1 MIPVALLAIALL
13 ALAWAV
19 IADIDEFRRFQLMEY
34 THRRQRMILWWV
46 LKYFLLFVGLG
57 VAGLA
62 ILGRL
67 DSLWTFPAEFVEAA
81 AAIPAFDIESD
92 SIGFVGGALI
102 GALLGGGILG
112 GVLAARRPEATGLAR
127 GVESMLPR
135 NAAETRCTAL
145 LSINAG
151 VSEEIF
157 FRLYLPLLFM
167 AVGTGAILAFVLAGL
182 IFALAHAYQGIVGIL
197 VTGLVGAVLT
207 IVYLISGSLWLVIAI
222 HVALDLNALV
232 LRPTITRLVRQRAA
246 GRQ

>member
-19 IADIDEFRRFQLMEY
+19 IADFDEFRRFQLMEY
-34 THRRQRMILWWV
+34 THRRQRMILWWT
-46 LKYFLLFVGLG
+46 LKYFLLFVGMG
-57 VAGLA
+57 AAGLA

-67 DSLWTFPAEFVEAA
+67 DNLWVFPADFT
-81 AAIPAFDIESD
+81 AAIPMFDIESD
-92 SIGFVGGALI
+92 SIGFIGGAVI

-112 GVLAARRPEATGLAR
+112 GALAARRPEATGLAS
-127 GVESMLPR
+127 GVESMMPR
-135 NAAETRCTAL
+135 NGGETRCTAL

-182 IFALAHAYQGIVGIL
+182 LFALAHAYQGFVGIV
-197 VTGLVGAVLT
+197 VTGIVGAVLT

-232 LRPTITRLVRQRAA
+232 LRPTITRFIRQRAA
-246 GRQ
+246 ARQ